1 MSHFVVAVFTD
12 KKYEVNK
19 ELLDN
24 YLKEKENDSFLALTS
39 QDLYQKVYG
48 EIENEIL
55 ERTLKYIEYGVSE
68 KTDEY
73 LKENNLLKYEVDKDD
88 PEYNYY
94 HNPNSFWDWYKIGG
108 RWQHLADKFHYK
120 QVKELDIEEIKGSF
134 FGFINLENEYISKG
148 EMWWWDINDATD
160 ESSKEFDDK
169 LIQYIKENPDLYILV
184 VDYHV

>member
-12 KKYEVNK
+12 QKYEVNK

-88 PEYNYY
+88 PE
-94 HNPNSFWDWYKIGG
+94 
-108 RWQHLADKFHYK
+108 
-120 QVKELDIEEIKGSF
+120 
-134 FGFINLENEYISKG
+134 
-148 EMWWWDINDATD
+148 
-160 ESSKEFDDK
+160 
-169 LIQYIKENPDLYILV
+169 
-184 VDYHV
+184 